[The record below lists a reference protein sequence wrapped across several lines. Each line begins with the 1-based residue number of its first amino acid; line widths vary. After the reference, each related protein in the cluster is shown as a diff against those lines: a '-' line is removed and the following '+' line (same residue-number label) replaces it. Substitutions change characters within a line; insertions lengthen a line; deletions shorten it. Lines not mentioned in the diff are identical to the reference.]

1 MKKILLKISSPFV
14 RESQNHASETIQSQ
28 PSQATPPANYHS
40 LSRLFYF
47 IGHLAIREMV
57 NLDNGVYKELKRR
70 NAIKDKKKNK
80 NSKDMNR
87 KSIAPG
93 ASTPALNA
101 SRRRDVS
108 TPASARQ
115 KSRNKEVHSSELI
128 KLIIRLLRVATYDV

>member
-1 MKKILLKISSPFV
+1 
-14 RESQNHASETIQSQ
+14 
-28 PSQATPPANYHS
+28 
-40 LSRLFYF
+40 
-47 IGHLAIREMV
+47 MV